1 MLRVLQPRLA
11 THGRAP
17 LRRPKVIE
25 EGCVRQ
31 HGRRRLST
39 TAEPS
44 KPSASTA
51 AEEPGWPLKYK
62 VAGGAILGT
71 IIPYMFSYAM
81 ANDPGSRRLVSKL
94 SPGIVQ
100 WFRQRQKGGHF
111 FDEDPK
117 RIEYLAH
124 VPDWINQ
131 PVSMEVRT
139 GSGETRRLEGLDAQ
153 TPFSSVGWLVQ
164 GGGWLTDFDVLDE
177 GYTGDG
183 EAQTGQISAT
193 WDMSSSGA
201 NSTSSY
207 QHEGSSPYS
216 ATSANSSSGV
226 AAAVRRDV
234 AACNIRSWWDIAAM
248 EQERARQ
255 PAPLAT
261 VAAPASSSG
270 SSSAR
275 AGSTGGGGAAASSS
289 VGTVGAARGPSA
301 KKMSNAEQAQ
311 AMIQH
316 LDEMMEGLE
325 RDKLTGVRSIDD
337 VEEEVRELRRQ
348 QKELRRK
355 HPGRRRF
362 LGLF

>member
-1 MLRVLQPRLA
+1 MLRVLQPRLL

-25 EGCVRQ
+25 GCVRQ
-31 HGRRRLST
+31 HGHRRLST
-39 TAEPS
+39 TAEPA
-44 KPSASTA
+44 KPSSPA

-71 IIPYMFSYAM
+71 IIPYMLSYAM

-100 WFRQRQKGGHF
+100 WFRQRQKNGHF

-117 RIEYLAH
+117 RLEYLAH
-124 VPDWINQ
+124 VPDWINE
-131 PVSMEVRT
+131 PVSMQIRT
-139 GSGETRRLEGLDAQ
+139 GSGETRRLDGLDAQ
-153 TPFSSVGWLVQ
+153 TPFSSVGRLVQ

-177 GYTGDG
+177 GDTGDG
-183 EAQTGQISAT
+183 EAQSGQIPAT
-193 WDMSSSGA
+193 WDISSSGA
-201 NSTSSY
+201 SSASSY
-207 QHEGSSPYS
+207 QHEGSAPYS
-216 ATSANSSSGV
+216 ATSANT
-226 AAAVRRDV
+226 AVRRDV
-234 AACNIRSWWDIAAM
+234 AACNIRSWWDIAAL

-261 VAAPASSSG
+261 VAGSASSSG

-275 AGSTGGGGAAASSS
+275 ASSAAAAGSAAASSS
-289 VGTVGAARGPSA
+289 VGTVGAARGSSA
-301 KKMSNAEQAQ
+301 KKMSNAEQAR

-316 LDEMMEGLE
+316 LDEMVEALE
-325 RDKLTGVRSIDD
+325 RDKLTGVRSVDD

>member
-1 MLRVLQPRLA
+1 MLRVLQPRLPP
-11 THGRAP
+11 HGRAP

-25 EGCVRQ
+25 GCVRQ
-31 HGRRRLST
+31 HGHRRLST
-39 TAEPS
+39 TAEPA
-44 KPSASTA
+44 KPSSPA

-94 SPGIVQ
+94 SPRIVQ

-117 RIEYLAH
+117 RLEYLAH
-124 VPDWINQ
+124 VPDWINE
-131 PVSMEVRT
+131 PVSMEIRT
-139 GSGETRRLEGLDAQ
+139 GSGETRRLDGLDAQ

-177 GYTGDG
+177 GDTGDG
-183 EAQTGQISAT
+183 EAQSGQISAT
-193 WDMSSSGA
+193 WDISSSGA
-201 NSTSSY
+201 SSASSY
-207 QHEGSSPYS
+207 QDEGSSPYS
-216 ATSANSSSGV
+216 ATSTNSSSGV

-234 AACNIRSWWDIAAM
+234 AACNIRSWWDIAAL

-261 VAAPASSSG
+261 VAGSASSSG

-275 AGSTGGGGAAASSS
+275 AGSASGGGSAAASSS
-289 VGTVGAARGPSA
+289 AGTVGAARGSSA
-301 KKMSNAEQAQ
+301 KKMSNAEQAR

-316 LDEMMEGLE
+316 LDEMVEALE

>member
-1 MLRVLQPRLA
+1 MLRVLQPRLPC
-11 THGRAP
+11 HGRAP

-25 EGCVRQ
+25 GCVRQ
-31 HGRRRLST
+31 HGHRRLST
-39 TAEPS
+39 TAEPA
-44 KPSASTA
+44 KPSSPA

-117 RIEYLAH
+117 RLEYLAH
-124 VPDWINQ
+124 VSDWINE
-131 PVSMEVRT
+131 PVSLEIRT
-139 GSGETRRLEGLDAQ
+139 GSGETRRLDGLDAQ
-153 TPFSSVGWLVQ
+153 TPFSSVGRLVQ

-177 GYTGDG
+177 GDTGDG
-183 EAQTGQISAT
+183 EAQSGQISAT
-193 WDMSSSGA
+193 WDISSSGA
-201 NSTSSY
+201 SSASSY
-207 QHEGSSPYS
+207 QHESSSPYS

-226 AAAVRRDV
+226 ATAVRRDV
-234 AACNIRSWWDIAAM
+234 AACNIRSWWDIAAL

-255 PAPLAT
+255 PAPLAA
-261 VAAPASSSG
+261 VAGSASSSG

-275 AGSTGGGGAAASSS
+275 AGSAGGGGSAAARSS
-289 VGTVGAARGPSA
+289 VGTVGAARGSSA
-301 KKMSNAEQAQ
+301 KKMSNAEQAR
-311 AMIQH
+311 AMIEH
-316 LDEMMEGLE
+316 LDEMVEALE
-325 RDKLTGVRSIDD
+325 RDKLTGVRSVDD